1 MHERALSEVESLGGG
16 FGCRLSLFDILK
28 NNMISVLH
36 SYKWGR
42 ISD

>member
-28 NNMISVLH
+28 KQHDLSVAFIQM
-36 SYKWGR
+36 GQN
-42 ISD
+42 I